1 MRDNKDS
8 VYRSIIRLFNDEMS
22 EESPFSLHHLV
33 QIGEKLTGTKVVY
46 HLFSVQC
53 AFPCVMDLVY
63 FLIYLFFF
71 GYPHISYLGCIHIFC
86 HPDGFS
92 VVQIGTLP
100 YLIRRYP
107 GDINPVPCS
116 RWVFNKETFSCFNS
130 GSTLLKNLPSFLYFK
145 SCGKSCIPSF
155 G

>member
-53 AFPCVMDLVY
+53 AFPCVRDLVY
-63 FLIYLFFF
+63 FLFYLFFSLE
-71 GYPHISYLGCIHIFC
+71 ILIF
-86 HPDGFS
+86 HTSGAS
-92 VVQIGTLP
+92 AGASIYSAILTV
-100 YLIRRYP
+100 
-107 GDINPVPCS
+107 S
-116 RWVFNKETFSCFNS
+116 R
-130 GSTLLKNLPSFLYFK
+130 
-145 SCGKSCIPSF
+145 
-155 G
+155 